1 MSAVKCSLTS
11 RCRQV
16 VSLQVIDNFDINFLH
31 ITKKEVLNLCGC
43 VEIFLNIKS
52 LTFSCEKVLT
62 NQLNLFL
69 GNLLGV

>member
-1 MSAVKCSLTS
+1 MKCSLTS

-16 VSLQVIDNFDINFLH
+16 VSLQVIDNFDINFLY

-43 VEIFLNIKS
+43 VEIFPHIKS